1 MRATGGSPERLGVG
15 AAVTQEQKEVREG
28 VSQRKGERSQSER
41 GPWTLSGEL
50 DLTSPRVLYDPESV
64 PAFPQ
69 FPHLRKGF
77 VLL

>member
-1 MRATGGSPERLGVG
+1 MRGTGGSPERLGVG
-15 AAVTQEQKEVREG
+15 AAVTQEQKEGREG

-50 DLTSPRVLYDPESV
+50 DLTSPRVLYDRVGPCLSSV
-64 PAFPQ
+64 SSSEE
-69 FPHLRKGF
+69 GF